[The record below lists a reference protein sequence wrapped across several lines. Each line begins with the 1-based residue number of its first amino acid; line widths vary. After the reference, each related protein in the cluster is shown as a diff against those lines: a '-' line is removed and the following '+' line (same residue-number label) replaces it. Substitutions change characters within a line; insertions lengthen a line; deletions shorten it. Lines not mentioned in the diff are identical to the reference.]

1 MALADARVNVIL
13 RSRVGREPAP
23 GSPQGKFMA
32 KALATANDGTSSKP
46 QGKLTNPV
54 SPVPNQFS
62 GNIEKM
68 RDFLQDVRGE
78 MRKVVTPS
86 AKEVQA
92 TTVVV
97 LVTVFAFAGYF
108 YLVDS
113 ILGRGIQSVLHWMGA
128 SQ

>member
-1 MALADARVNVIL
+1 
-13 RSRVGREPAP
+13 
-23 GSPQGKFMA
+23 MA
-32 KALATANDGTSSKP
+32 KALAPANDDVVSKP
-46 QGKLTNPV
+46 QSKPT
-54 SPVPNQFS
+54 SSIAPVPGQLT
-62 GNIEKM
+62 GGIARL

-86 AKEVQA
+86 RKEVQS

-113 ILGRGIQSVLHWMGA
+113 VLGRGIQVVLHWMGA
-128 SQ
+128 GQ